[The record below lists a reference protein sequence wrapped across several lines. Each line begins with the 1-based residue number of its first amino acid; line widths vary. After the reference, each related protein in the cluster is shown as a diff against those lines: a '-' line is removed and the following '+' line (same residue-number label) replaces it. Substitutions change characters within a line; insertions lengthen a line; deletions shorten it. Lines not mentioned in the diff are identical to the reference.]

1 MKKQTRFILVA
12 VIIAVVITAVL
23 SLAAFGENESPDSS
37 AVAPTDGVYVV
48 ENASQLIWVFKNLE
62 SKAISLSSTI
72 KLANDI
78 DVDGNLPTLKK
89 VFSGVFD
96 GNGKTISGLT
106 NTMFAQFDGTAKNIT
121 LRGKSGA
128 TVATT
133 SFAKKVSSAT
143 LTNIVSYVDVQ
154 AIEAGTYAGGIVSY
168 AEGKTTL
175 TDCAYYGEY
184 KFDWTQNSPMFGGIV
199 GYVNPNGRSLII
211 DGCLFG
217 GKLTVTGGVAG
228 KKIYLGGILGL
239 SGSGSMIVRNS
250 ASKGT
255 ILSTVTAGDDFVGG
269 IMGFCEDT
277 QKTIEYCSNMSA
289 ITAVKNAGGILGGI
303 SANTKIVSCTNHSDV
318 TAAKAGSFCGVA
330 TKGTFTCFSSY
341 DFATTSNKFCSNDFV
356 SNSSMAAAD
365 LKLEKTYTLGSIE
378 YETYNVGTID
388 KMTGL
393 LVRTLKTH
401 KMFDALVSV
410 RDDGGT
416 QAVRFVILTNGTCTS
431 TSVTATISF
440 RDFGGKVIKSYTG
453 ILGGE
458 NSNMDLYYAVAA
470 SGVNYFAGDNC
481 SIFGCVI
488 TDVPVGIW
496 DVAELT
502 ITDTKDGTVYLEP
515 VELQGYTQNLS
526 IDMLPSLLNLGTISD
541 TIYNCGPGLA
551 SDQGGYTNEDSYMAV
566 VSETSQE
573 KFDAYIEALKN
584 AGFGLV
590 SKTESDGDEYYSF
603 SKYGRLLYVYYSHR
617 VNEVR
622 VICDNSSDALSKIS
636 YDYEIKEGETL
647 EFYQY
652 SINYTLNDQKGF
664 DPVVYTEEGGMNCGM
679 LYFLKTADNKL
690 IMIDGGYTSQM
701 SATAKK
707 HLLNYLYEITGTP
720 AKEKI
725 TIATWFITHA
735 HGDHTSGARDFI
747 SSFHNQINLESVIF
761 NFPSYQVI
769 SEEYDGNTFS
779 LKDVINRYY
788 PDVLYHKL
796 HTGEEFSLGGIDIE
810 VLYTHEDCVAPS
822 GVTEIVSD
830 FNSTSTVMRFTLNG
844 KTFTILGDIN
854 KYAQDAIVALHGR
867 EYMKSDL
874 VQAAHHGY
882 NYIGKVY
889 DMIAA
894 QIVVFPQSMRIA
906 KGDCVNQYKDA
917 TKYATESYYAHKWT
931 YRFVVEN
938 GVIKS
943 TAIPRYDQK

>member
-1 MKKQTRFILVA
+1 MKKQTRFLIVA
-12 VIIAVVITAVL
+12 VVIAVVITAVL
-23 SLAAFGENESPDSS
+23 SLAAFGENESPDAS
-37 AVAPTDGVYVV
+37 AVALVDGVYVV
-48 ENASQLIWVFKNLE
+48 ENASQLIWVFNQLE

-89 VFSGVFD
+89 VFIGVFD

-106 NTMFAQFDGTAKNIT
+106 NTMFAQFNGTARNLT
-121 LRGKSGA
+121 LRGKAGT

-143 LTNIVSYVDVQ
+143 LTGIVSYLDVQ
-154 AIEAGTYAGGIVSY
+154 ATATDVYAGGIVTY
-168 AEGKTTL
+168 AEGKTIM

-184 KFDWTQNSPMFGGIV
+184 KLDWTQSAPALGGIV
-199 GYVNPNGRSLII
+199 GYTHPNGKTLTV
-211 DGCLFG
+211 DGCIFG
-217 GKLTVTGGVAG
+217 GKLTVTGGVASN
-228 KKIYLGGILGL
+228 KIVIGGIVGK
-239 SGSGSMIVRNS
+239 GENGSMIIKNS
-250 ASKGT
+250 ANTGT
-255 ILSTVTAGDDFVGG
+255 ILSTVTAGDDYAGG
-269 IMGFCEDT
+269 IFGICEDN
-277 QKTIEYCSNMSA
+277 QKTIEFCSNKGT

-303 SANTKIVSCTNHSDV
+303 TANTKIVSCTNHSDV

-330 TKGTFTCFSSY
+330 TKGTFTCFSSH
-341 DFATTSNKFCSNDFV
+341 DFATTSNKFCNGDFV
-356 SNSSMAAAD
+356 SNSSYAVAD
-365 LKLEKTYTLGSIE
+365 LKLEKSYTLGGVE
-378 YETYNVGTID
+378 YDKYNVGTID
-388 KMTGL
+388 KGTGL

-401 KMFDALVSV
+401 KMFEALVSV
-410 RDDGGT
+410 RDDGDT

-431 TSVTATISF
+431 NSVTATISF

-470 SGVNYFAGDNC
+470 SGENYFAGEGC

-488 TDVPVGIW
+488 TGVPVGLW
-496 DVAELT
+496 DVVELT

-515 VELQGYTQNLS
+515 VELQGYTQNLT
-526 IDMLPSLLNLGTISD
+526 IDMLPSLLNLGTVSG

-551 SDQGGYTNEDSYMAV
+551 SDQGGFTNEDSYMAV
-566 VSETSQE
+566 VSETSKE
-573 KFDAYIEALKN
+573 KFDAYVESLTA

-590 SKTESDGDEYYSF
+590 SKTTSDGDDYYSF
-603 SKYGRLLYVYYSHR
+603 AKYGRLLYVYYSHR
-617 VNEVR
+617 INEVR
-622 VICDNSSDALSKIS
+622 LICDNSSDALSKIS
-636 YDYEIKEGETL
+636 YDYEVKEGETM

-652 SINYTLNDQKGF
+652 SINYTENNQKGF
-664 DPVVYTEEGGMNCGM
+664 DPVEYTEGGGMNCGM
-679 LYFLKTADNKL
+679 LYFLKTADNKI
-690 IMIDGGYTSQM
+690 IMIDGGYSSQM

-735 HGDHTSGARDFI
+735 HGDHTAGARDFI

-769 SEEYDGNTFS
+769 SEEYDGNTFT
-779 LKDVINRYY
+779 LKEAITRYY
-788 PDVLYHKL
+788 PEVLYHKL
-796 HTGEEFSLGGIDIE
+796 HTGEEFSLGGIGIE

-822 GVTEIVSD
+822 GVTDIVGD
-830 FNSTSTVMRFTLNG
+830 FNSTSTVLRFTING

-854 KYAQDAIVALHGR
+854 KYAQDSIVSFHSA
-867 EYMKSDL
+867 EYLKSDL

-882 NYIGKVY
+882 NFIAQVY

-906 KGDCVNQYKDA
+906 KGECVLQFKDA
-917 TKYATESYYAHKWT
+917 TKYATEMYYAHKWT
-931 YRFVVEN
+931 YRFVVED

-943 TAIPRYDQK
+943 TAIKRYDQK